1 MTRIT
6 IIGLNYAPERS
17 GNAPYTTNLAK
28 NLAAAGHSVS
38 VVTGFPHYPEWQRQ
52 QGYDGWQQTE
62 SLDGVRIKRLRH
74 YIPRKPTGF
83 RRILLELTFGLRVVT
98 ARWDKPDVIILVSPA
113 LISTGLAALRA
124 RLSWKRTPC
133 LIWVQ
138 DLYSRG
144 VVETKMATGPFARL
158 AIRLE
163 SAILGSADGVVAIH
177 ERFRTYIT
185 DTLDISGQ
193 DVRVIRN
200 WTHLPPAPATGQQ
213 DLREKLGWKADET
226 IVLHAGNMGKKQGLE
241 NVVAA
246 ARLAEAGKSS
256 VRFVLMGDGNQRP
269 ALERAAEGIGTISF
283 VDSLPDAEFQTALT
297 AADVLLV
304 NELPGVKEMSVPSKL
319 TSYFNAGVPV
329 LAATDRSSVTAEE
342 IASAAAGVRV
352 DADNPGALVAAAEAL
367 GSDEGFSRELGENG
381 LKFRQLTLSE
391 ATAMAQYDEFIHSF
405 VPVPAGRLKP
415 AHFILSHIWG
425 AK

>member
-1 MTRIT
+1 M
-6 IIGLNYAPERS
+6 
-17 GNAPYTTNLAK
+17 
-28 NLAAAGHSVS
+28 
-38 VVTGFPHYPEWQRQ
+38 
-52 QGYDGWQQTE
+52 
-62 SLDGVRIKRLRH
+62 
-74 YIPRKPTGF
+74 
-83 RRILLELTFGLRVVT
+83 
-98 ARWDKPDVIILVSPA
+98 
-113 LISTGLAALRA
+113 RA
-124 RLSWKRTPC
+124 RLSRKRTPC

-144 VVETKMATGPFARL
+144 VVETSMATGPFARL

-163 SAILGSADGVVAIH
+163 SSILGSADGVVAIH

-185 DTLDISGQ
+185 DTLGISGRE
-193 DVRVIRN
+193 VRVIRN

-213 DLREKLGWKADET
+213 DLRERLGWKDHET

-246 ARLAEAGKSS
+246 ARLAEAGNSA

-269 ALERAAEGIGTISF
+269 ALELAAAGIGNISF

-304 NELPGVKEMSVPSKL
+304 NELRGVREMSVPSKL

-329 LAATDRSSVTAEE
+329 LAATDPGSVTAEE
-342 IASAAAGVRV
+342 IVSAAAGVRV
-352 DADNPGALVAAAEAL
+352 DADNPAALVAAAEAL
-367 GSDEGFSRELGENG
+367 GSDESFSRELGENG

-391 ATAMAQYDEFIHSF
+391 ATAMAKFGDFIHSF
-405 VPVPAGRLKP
+405 IPAGRLTR
-415 AHFILSHIWG
+415 ILHRSSVGVLMAAERLACCLGGFRAPSTVPCAGVG
-425 AK
+425 AGFHVPVMAVCLLAVMGLVPGVRSA

>member
-1 MTRIT
+1 MARIT

-38 VVTGFPHYPEWQRQ
+38 VLTGYPHYPEWQCH
-52 QGYDGWQQTE
+52 QGYDGWKKTE
-62 SLDGVRIKRLRH
+62 SRDDVRIKRLRH

-83 RRILLELTFGLRVVT
+83 RRVLMELTFGLRVIA
-98 ARWDKPDVIILVSPA
+98 ARWDEPDVIVLVSPA
-113 LISTGLAALRA
+113 LISTGLAAVWA
-124 RLSWKRTPC
+124 RLTKKKTPC

-138 DLYSRG
+138 DLYSAG
-144 VVETKMATGPFARL
+144 VVETSMATGRLARL

-163 SAILGSADGVVAIH
+163 STILGRADGIVAIH
-177 ERFRTYIT
+177 ERFRRYIA
-185 DTLDISGQ
+185 DALDIS
-193 DVRVIRN
+193 DRKVRVIRN
-200 WTHLPPAPATGQQ
+200 WTHLPPAPAAGQQ
-213 DLREKLGWKADET
+213 DLREKLGWNNDDT

-246 ARLAEAGKSS
+246 ARLAEAGNSA
-256 VRFVLMGDGNQRP
+256 VQFVLMGDGNQRA
-269 ALERAAEGIGTISF
+269 ALEVAAEGIRNISF

-329 LAATDRSSVTAEE
+329 LAATDRGSVTAEE
-342 IASAAAGVRV
+342 IAAAAAGVRV
-352 DADNPGALVAAAEAL
+352 DADNPAALVAAAEVL
-367 GSDEGFSRELGENG
+367 GSDKNLSRELGGNG
-381 LKFRQLTLSE
+381 LRFRQLTLSE
-391 ATAMAQYDEFIHSF
+391 ATAMAKYNEFIHSF
-405 VPVPAGRLKP
+405 IQAGSLKP
-415 AHFILSHIWG
+415 AHLILSHIWG
-425 AK
+425 TK

>member
-6 IIGLNYAPERS
+6 IVGLNYAPERS
-17 GNAPYTTNLAK
+17 GIAPYTTSLAK
-28 NLAAAGHSVS
+28 NLAAAGHPVS

-52 QGYDGWQQTE
+52 QGYDGWQKTE
-62 SLDGVRIKRLRH
+62 SLDGVKIKRLRH

-83 RRILLELTFGLRVVT
+83 RRILMELTFGMRVVG
-98 ARWDKPDVIILVSPA
+98 ARWDRPDVIILVSPA
-113 LISTGLAALRA
+113 LISTGLAAIRA
-124 RLSWKRTPC
+124 RLSRKRTPC

-144 VVETKMATGPFARL
+144 VVETSMATGPFARL

-163 SAILGSADGVVAIH
+163 SAILGRADGVVAIH
-177 ERFRTYIT
+177 ERFRAYIT
-185 DTLDISGQ
+185 GTLGISERE
-193 DVRVIRN
+193 VRVIRN

-213 DLREKLGWKADET
+213 ELRKRLGWENNET
-226 IVLHAGNMGKKQGLE
+226 IVLHAGNMGRKQGLE

-246 ARLAEAGKSS
+246 ARLAEAGNSR
-256 VRFVLMGDGNQRP
+256 VRFVLMGDGNQRA
-269 ALERAAEGIGTISF
+269 ALELAAEGMRNITF

-329 LAATDRSSVTAEE
+329 LAATDRNSVTAEE
-342 IASAAAGVRV
+342 IASAKAGLRV
-352 DADNPGALVAAAEAL
+352 DADNPAALVAAAEAL
-367 GSDEGFSRELGENG
+367 GSDKNFSRELGENG

-391 ATAMAQYDEFIHSF
+391 ATAMAKYDDFIQGF
-405 VPVPAGRLKP
+405 APAGSLKP
-415 AHFILSHIWG
+415 ADFILSNIWG

>member
-17 GNAPYTTNLAK
+17 GNAPYTTKLAK
-28 NLAAAGHSVS
+28 NLAAAGNSVS
-38 VVTGFPHYPEWQRQ
+38 VITGFPHYPEWQRQ
-52 QGYDGWQQTE
+52 EGYDGWQKNY
-62 SLDGVRIKRLRH
+62 SLDGVKIKRLRH
-74 YIPRKPTGF
+74 YIPRRPTGF
-83 RRILLELTFGLRVVT
+83 RRILLELTFGLRVV
-98 ARWDKPDVIILVSPA
+98 AAGWDRPDVIVLVSPA
-113 LISTGLAALRA
+113 LISTGLAAMRA
-124 RLSWKRTPC
+124 RLSRKRTPC

-144 VVETKMATGPFARL
+144 VVETSMATGPFARL

-185 DTLDISGQ
+185 DTLGIADR
-193 DVRVIRN
+193 DVCVIRN

-213 DLREKLGWKADET
+213 DLREKLGWKDDET

-246 ARLAEAGKSS
+246 ARLAEAGNSA

-269 ALERAAEGIGTISF
+269 ALERAAEGIGNISF

-329 LAATDRSSVTAEE
+329 LAATDPSSVTAEE
-342 IASAAAGVRV
+342 VASAAAGVRV
-352 DADNPGALVAAAEAL
+352 DADNPAALVAAAEAL
-367 GSDEGFSRELGENG
+367 GSDERFSRELGENG

-391 ATAMAQYDEFIHSF
+391 ATAMAQYDDLIHSF
-405 VPVPAGRLKP
+405 KPAGRLKP